1 MNVHTF
7 SATAT
12 APRSAPR
19 STAGTEHVLDALAL
33 ESARTDAVRAQARQ
47 RAHVTEV
54 PTRKFVRAAAA
65 WLGLS
70 FALCYVAIP
79 LMIDGAGLRSAYL
92 PLVLPGEI
100 IGMGFASGWLLLRVL
115 RRGWR
120 GSLELEL
127 PALASDDRIPAAAL
141 GGLLTWG
148 LLHNVLPGLE
158 HMGQMSTAFLLAFG
172 LANVLENILFGTV
185 LGTLAKSRRQAF
197 VMGGTFQLLLL
208 SVAWM
213 L

>member
-1 MNVHTF
+1 V
-7 SATAT
+7 
-12 APRSAPR
+12 
-19 STAGTEHVLDALAL
+19 AGSERVLDELAR

-70 FALCYVAIP
+70 FALCYVALP

-92 PLVLPGEI
+92 PLILPSEI
-100 IGMGFASGWLLLRVL
+100 IGMGVASGWLLLRVL

-120 GSLELEL
+120 GSLDLEL
-127 PALASDDRIPAAAL
+127 PALATDDRIPAAAL
-141 GGLLTWG
+141 GGLLMWG

-158 HMGQMSTAFLLAFG
+158 HMGQMSMAFLLVFG
-172 LANVLENILFGTV
+172 LANVLENVLFGTV
-185 LGTLAKSRRQAF
+185 LGTIAENRRQAF

-208 SVAWM
+208 GVAWM
-213 L
+213 V